1 MKTLDNDQEIYAIE
15 SSVSMQPYQYYVG
28 MKFNNEDFIHE
39 IKLETL
45 SFYETGDQY
54 TKMFYVA
61 YSENGK
67 RLIQMLASTTNVH
80 FK

>member
-1 MKTLDNDQEIYAIE
+1 MNTLDNNQEIYAIE

-39 IKLETL
+39 IRLEAL
-45 SFYETGDQY
+45 SFFESGDQY
-54 TKMFYVA
+54 STMFYVA
-61 YSENGK
+61 YAENGK
-67 RLIQMLASTTNVH
+67 RLIQILAQTTTVH